1 MILVA
6 VVLPFLVQC
15 MNSSQ
20 IACTTQRCSRI
31 PTVHFGHRIAQLQ
44 TNTNVQ
50 PNGDEIPQRSTP
62 ATASIAIEH
71 GQHVIEQHFTH
82 DATTRIFETD
92 ERGTVRRTKRM
103 SFLEPKFKERL
114 EMAINAGKQLQK
126 YKATLLI
133 LNGQESEP
141 ITDFKQLAKLTN
153 IKYSTLMNHLTPGR
167 IKKNSFGTGPRC
179 VLGQQWRS

>member
-1 MILVA
+1 
-6 VVLPFLVQC
+6 
-15 MNSSQ
+15 
-20 IACTTQRCSRI
+20 
-31 PTVHFGHRIAQLQ
+31 
-44 TNTNVQ
+44 
-50 PNGDEIPQRSTP
+50 
-62 ATASIAIEH
+62 
-71 GQHVIEQHFTH
+71 
-82 DATTRIFETD
+82 
-92 ERGTVRRTKRM
+92 M

-179 VLGQQWRS
+179 VLGAAVEKLIVDHIIWMDEQGGH